1 MGTKLCW
8 PNTGDVCRCLDRI
21 MHDLEQQ
28 SWNVSSTPCA
38 KDRSEVHCDYKWMP
52 SDTNWSDT
60 DIQRWTCTPMHQKH
74 WVWPPLQASVWKKE
88 LKMARCNWIKPELGT
103 PELYCS
109 WGCTPLM
116 GFKGQVYWEEEAV
129 YLQATPLAQ
138 LYYQSGHF
146 GDITIS
152 LARK

>member
-1 MGTKLCW
+1 MIINECLPIRTEVTQIYRDGLALPCTRNIEFGRLCKQ
-8 PNTGDVCRCLDRI
+8 V
-21 MHDLEQQ
+21 
-28 SWNVSSTPCA
+28 
-38 KDRSEVHCDYKWMP
+38 
-52 SDTNWSDT
+52 
-60 DIQRWTCTPMHQKH
+60 
-74 WVWPPLQASVWKKE
+74 
-88 LKMARCNWIKPELGT
+88 IKPELGT

-109 WGCTPLM
+109 WACTPLM